1 MSSHIRAHF
10 DRELADLREIVLV
23 MGSRS
28 RQAVAA
34 GLQAFLENDLDL
46 VSEVIAGDEGI
57 NSLRYQIEQKCYAL
71 LAREQPVAGDM
82 RTIVTA
88 LIIVT
93 ELERIA
99 DHGKK
104 IARICRRTAGAPRP
118 VPLDPIEQMGTMAL
132 SMLDDALAALAAR
145 DPGAAR
151 ATSARDDEVDALYK
165 QTFNVTISSM
175 LEDTGAISAGTHLI
189 QVGHELER
197 VADRATNIAE
207 RVIYAVSGEL
217 VDLNV

>member
-1 MSSHIRAHF
+1 MSSHLRAHF
-10 DRELADLREIVLV
+10 DRELAELREIVLM
-23 MGSRS
+23 MGSRA

-34 GLQAFLENDLDL
+34 GVQAFLDNDLDL
-46 VSEVIAGDEGI
+46 VSEVIAGDEVI
-57 NSLRYQIEQKCYAL
+57 NSLRYQIEQQCYAL

-88 LIIVT
+88 LTIVT

-104 IARICRRTAGAPRP
+104 IARICRRTVCDPRP
-118 VPLDPIEQMGTMAL
+118 IPLDPIDRMGTMAL
-132 SMLDDALAALAAR
+132 SMLDDALAALSAR

-151 ATSARDDEVDALYK
+151 AVSVRDDEVDSLYK
-165 QTFNVTISSM
+165 QTFNVTISHM
-175 LEDTGAISAGTHLI
+175 LEDTRAISAGTHLI
-189 QVGHELER
+189 QVAHELER